1 MIITITGKPCSG
13 KSAVIDYMTSKYG
26 FEKFSAGAIFRR
38 IATERGVDILEL
50 NRIRDTS
57 IDKLVD
63 DEIVKVGE
71 RDIDKNL
78 IFDSRTAWHF
88 VPESFKVFIDVDGK
102 EQARRLLNSG
112 RNTEKVDISVDEA
125 MESLNERWE
134 LENKRYMTIYGF
146 NNKNK
151 DNYDLVV
158 DNTNLS
164 IEETGEAIYSAYLKY
179 IENKK

>member
-13 KSAVIDYMTSKYG
+13 KGAVTGYLVEKYG
-26 FEKFSAGAIFRR
+26 FTKYSAGDIFRQ
-38 IATERGVDILEL
+38 IAKDRGIDVLEL
-50 NRIRDTS
+50 NRLNDTS
-57 IDKLVD
+57 VD
-63 DEIVKVGE
+63 HILDNEIVRVGTE
-71 RDIDKNL
+71 NIGKKM

-88 VPESFKVFIDVDGK
+88 VPKSFKVFIDVAPE
-102 EQARRLLNSG
+102 EQARRLLGSG
-112 RNTEKVDISVDEA
+112 RNTEKIDISAEEA
-125 MESLNERWE
+125 MNSLAERWE

-158 DNTNLS
+158 DNTNLT

-179 IENKK
+179 IENNQ

>member
-13 KSAVIDYMTSKYG
+13 KGAVTSYLVNKYG
-26 FEKFSAGAIFRR
+26 FEKYSAGDIFRK
-38 IATERGVDILEL
+38 IATERGVDVLEL
-50 NRIRDTS
+50 NRLNDTS
-57 IDKLVD
+57 IDHLLD
-63 DEIVKVGE
+63 AEIIRVGTE
-71 RDIDKNL
+71 NL
-78 IFDSRTAWHF
+78 GRKMIFDSRTAWHF

>member
-1 MIITITGKPCSG
+1 M
-13 KSAVIDYMTSKYG
+13 
-26 FEKFSAGAIFRR
+26 
-38 IATERGVDILEL
+38 EL
-50 NRIRDTS
+50 NRLNDTS
-57 IDKLVD
+57 IDHLLD
-63 DEIVKVGE
+63 AEIIRVGTE
-71 RDIDKNL
+71 NL
-78 IFDSRTAWHF
+78 GRKMIFDSRTAWHF

-102 EQARRLLNSG
+102 EQARRLLGSG
-112 RNTEKVDISVDEA
+112 RNTEKIDISVDEA

-164 IEETGEAIYSAYLKY
+164 IEETGEAIFSAYEKY
-179 IENKK
+179 IENKKQKA